1 MLLVLYALCNITKF
15 RFISLLA
22 RKQDSIQS
30 TQEPFFEIV
39 DLHCKIKYIVA
50 ASAKKILLLY
60 CKKDVDFFLEIK
72 ELPKV
77 H

>member
-1 MLLVLYALCNITKF
+1 MLLYALCNITKF

-22 RKQDSIQS
+22 GKQDSIQS

-39 DLHCKIKYIVA
+39 VDFHCKIKYYIVA